1 MRVAALG
8 PLRRGGQGVVEDA
21 ADQAGL
27 GDERLSSYSYQT
39 VKNILA
45 AGLEVS
51 SLEEPVGAEPTFLP
65 GHENIRGAGYHEK
78 EN

>member
-1 MRVAALG
+1 MG
-8 PLRRGGQGVVEDA
+8 KVVEDA

-51 SLEEPVGAEPTFLP
+51 SLKEPVGEEPVGAEPTFLP
-65 GHENIRGAGYHEK
+65 GHENIRGAGYYEK